1 MLLRRQKRKSAKPI
15 VAFILQKMKR
25 RISPKVFVYAK
36 IRSNWM
42 KSRRVQFQIP
52 WPKNLQSKGI
62 IIQKL
67 REQVHTIVYGYYQP
81 PLMWIS
87 FTPAVTWNFFFLI
100 FLTPPLLR
108 LSTWFVNR
116 CVIIYNMHLSK
127 YLGLGIL
134 FLENFNIY
142 KKNST
147 AFNFR
152 VQALWS

>member
-67 REQVHTIVYGYYQP
+67 REQVHTIW
-81 PLMWIS
+81 LLS
-87 FTPAVTWNFFFLI
+87 TPSHVNIIYSCCNVKYFFLI
-100 FLTPPLLR
+100 FLNPPLLR

-127 YLGLGIL
+127 YLDLGIL
-134 FLENFNIY
+134 FFGKFQYL
-142 KKNST
+142 
-147 AFNFR
+147 
-152 VQALWS
+152 